1 MHSVLEFVRL
11 RRTICWEKNQRT
23 GGEVMQAI
31 KGNRAWPSWLLR
43 VPPGQ
48 RKADEGWPVGERNR
62 CSVCRSWHYVQHDA
76 MGSLR
81 VGQKSWE
88 TKILRREVLSVV
100 VGNST
105 FATPETLA
113 RIPYLKAW
121 LRETLR
127 LYPVLSAIPR
137 RPKEDII
144 LGDYHIPGGTA
155 QVEFLV
161 HQMGRDES
169 IFEDAEAFKPE
180 RWLRNKDTALIESA
194 EAFASFPFGFGTR
207 MCLDRRIAELELHLL
222 MARIVQQFD
231 ISYPPEAENVE
242 PFMSG
247 VTIPDWP
254 VKVQFVDRKW
264 VRFSCCRVHTAL

>member
-1 MHSVLEFVRL
+1 M
-11 RRTICWEKNQRT
+11 
-23 GGEVMQAI
+23 
-31 KGNRAWPSWLLR
+31 
-43 VPPGQ
+43 
-48 RKADEGWPVGERNR
+48 
-62 CSVCRSWHYVQHDA
+62 
-76 MGSLR
+76 
-81 VGQKSWE
+81 
-88 TKILRREVLSVV
+88 

-113 RIPYLKAW
+113 RMPYLKAW

-137 RPKEDII
+137 RPKDII
-144 LGDYHIPGGTA
+144 LGGYHIPGGTA

-194 EAFASFPFGFGTR
+194 EAFASLPFGFGTS
-207 MCLDRRIAELELHLL
+207 MCLGRRIAKLELHLA

-231 ISYPPEAENVE
+231 ISYPPEAENMQ
-242 PFMSG
+242 PLIRG
-247 VTIPDWP
+247 VTITDRP
-254 VKVQFVDRKW
+254 VRVQFVDRK
-264 VRFSCCRVHTAL
+264 

>member
-1 MHSVLEFVRL
+1 M
-11 RRTICWEKNQRT
+11 
-23 GGEVMQAI
+23 
-31 KGNRAWPSWLLR
+31 
-43 VPPGQ
+43 
-48 RKADEGWPVGERNR
+48 
-62 CSVCRSWHYVQHDA
+62 
-76 MGSLR
+76 
-81 VGQKSWE
+81 
-88 TKILRREVLSVV
+88 

-127 LYPVLSAIPR
+127 LDPVLSAIPR

-144 LGDYHIPGGTA
+144 LLYYHIPGGTA

-194 EAFASFPFGFGTR
+194 EAFASLPFGFGTR
-207 MCLDRRIAELELHLL
+207 MCLGRRIAELELHLL

-242 PFMSG
+242 PFMRG
-247 VTIPDWP
+247 VTIPDRP
-254 VKVQFVDRKW
+254 VRVQFVDRK
-264 VRFSCCRVHTAL
+264 